1 MRFFDTDRWNE
12 IWQTISRN
20 RKRSIMT
27 ALGVFWGIFM
37 LIVLLGAG
45 MGLGRLFRAQLGGMS
60 TNTVLLQSSRTS
72 VPYKGMPTGRW
83 WRMDNDDLEAV
94 SKLEEVEYTSG
105 VIWGNEL
112 HCSYKERKGDYQMMG
127 YTPDYQKINP
137 QKIIAGRY
145 INEVD
150 MVHKRKVCVI
160 GTQVQKDLF
169 PGEPDPTG
177 KVIKVGGSYFT
188 IIGVMRRESSAMS
201 FSDVE
206 RTVVVPISLAQQMFG
221 YGRTIH
227 LLALAGYKDVPSK
240 QVEKAAREA
249 VFARHMISPDDEKA
263 AWTMSAGEMF
273 DKVMSLFWGIG
284 LLTWIVGL
292 GTLLA
297 GIVGVSNIMLV
308 LVKERTQEIGI
319 RRALGAPPTAII
331 SQILSE
337 SFILTFIAGIL
348 GLTAA
353 VGVLSV
359 VDSVYYQ
366 AVTVAQEGFEVSWQI
381 SFGTGML
388 ALFFAAL
395 LLGTFWFLWQ
405 KTRPVKVV
413 YTIVQPKLD
422 TLKQYV
428 VATGKV
434 EPRDEVLI
442 KPQISGIVSDV
453 YKEAGQMVR
462 KGEVI
467 ATVKVVPE
475 MGQLSS
481 AESRVS
487 VAEISLDQ
495 TRREFDRTEALHK
508 KGVVSD
514 EEYEQGRTAL
524 RKAQEELQNAKENME
539 IVKNGITSRYKELS
553 NTQIRSTI
561 DGMILDVPVKVGN
574 SVIQSNTFNDGTTI
588 ATVAD
593 MSNMLFRGNVDETD
607 VGKLHETMPV
617 KLTIGALQ
625 NVELDALLE
634 YVSPK
639 ATEDNGVIMF
649 EVKAAVK
656 IPENVFVRAG
666 YSANASIVIQSRE
679 GVLTLPESTV
689 EFEGDKTYVYLLTS
703 ADGAEEQTFD
713 KHEVKIGLSDGIN
726 IELTE
731 GVTAESKVRGAR
743 EEKKK

>member
-72 VPYKGMPTGRW
+72 VPYKGRPTGRW

-348 GLTAA
+348 VLTAA

-388 ALFFAAL
+388 ALFILIAGSL
-395 LLGTFWFLWQ
+395 L
-405 KTRPVKVV
+405 
-413 YTIVQPKLD
+413 
-422 TLKQYV
+422 
-428 VATGKV
+428 A
-434 EPRDEVLI
+434 
-442 KPQISGIVSDV
+442 
-453 YKEAGQMVR
+453 
-462 KGEVI
+462 
-467 ATVKVVPE
+467 
-475 MGQLSS
+475 
-481 AESRVS
+481 
-487 VAEISLDQ
+487 
-495 TRREFDRTEALHK
+495 
-508 KGVVSD
+508 
-514 EEYEQGRTAL
+514 
-524 RKAQEELQNAKENME
+524 
-539 IVKNGITSRYKELS
+539 
-553 NTQIRSTI
+553 
-561 DGMILDVPVKVGN
+561 
-574 SVIQSNTFNDGTTI
+574 
-588 ATVAD
+588 
-593 MSNMLFRGNVDETD
+593 
-607 VGKLHETMPV
+607 
-617 KLTIGALQ
+617 
-625 NVELDALLE
+625 
-634 YVSPK
+634 
-639 ATEDNGVIMF
+639 GVIPAYRALSI
-649 EVKAAVK
+649 KAVDA
-656 IPENVFVRAG
+656 I
-666 YSANASIVIQSRE
+666 
-679 GVLTLPESTV
+679 
-689 EFEGDKTYVYLLTS
+689 
-703 ADGAEEQTFD
+703 
-713 KHEVKIGLSDGIN
+713 
-726 IELTE
+726 
-731 GVTAESKVRGAR
+731 R
-743 EEKKK
+743 EE